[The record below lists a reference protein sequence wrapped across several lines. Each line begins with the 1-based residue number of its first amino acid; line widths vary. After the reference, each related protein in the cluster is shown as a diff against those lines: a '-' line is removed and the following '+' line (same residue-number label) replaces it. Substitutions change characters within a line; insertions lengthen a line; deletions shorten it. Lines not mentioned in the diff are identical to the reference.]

1 MPVDAALIPKL
12 RELALAEL
20 QDDYVSEGAMSSCAG
35 NFVGGEN
42 LQMIRELVLETLVS
56 MLDDPVA
63 KVVDAPMAYT
73 FTDADE
79 LRRHFESGWPRGQD
93 HPLPF
98 ALIFWVVRRNDD
110 TIGNDA
116 TAPSYGLED
125 A

>member
-12 RELALAEL
+12 REATFSALE
-20 QDDYVSEGAMSSCAG
+20 DDYLSEGAMSSCAG
-35 NFVGGEN
+35 QLVGEAN
-42 LQMIRELVLETLVS
+42 HQMIRDLVLETLVS
-56 MLDDPVA
+56 LLDDPAA

-73 FTDADE
+73 FSDPEE
-79 LRRHFESGWPRGQD
+79 LRHHFESGWPRGQE

-110 TIGNDA
+110 TIGNA
-116 TAPSYGLED
+116 AIAPSSGLED